1 MQRNAFA
8 NMLGIDSKVAVVNI
22 ILIANALIWYFYA
35 FHFLWKIGIDPL
47 NGFSVYEITIVFGF
61 NFLGIATAALL
72 SPILMYR
79 VKRRI
84 QFVFY
89 WMLAGVGLS
98 FFLVGVD
105 IATFSSLLIISVLF
119 GAYFGLGMPTC
130 LGYFAA
136 STEAANRSR
145 LAGLAFLFVSLGFFL
160 FITIGIEDILFNAII
175 LAILKSAGLL
185 LLIFLKPDEK
195 QINQGDRMSYSFVI
209 KNRSFLLYFI
219 PWLMFSIVNY
229 AAVPIVDIIANSTF
243 APETVKLFPIIENV
257 TAGILAVIFG
267 FCADFVG
274 RKRLV
279 LAGFSLLGV
288 GYGCLGLFQENI
300 YSWWFYTI
308 TDGVA
313 WAVFYTIFIM
323 TLWGDLAH
331 NKSSEKYYAIGSLP
345 FLFSNFMRLSISE
358 DLAKLIP
365 GAAIFSFAGFFLFL
379 AVLPLIYAPETL
391 PEKKIKERELKG
403 YLEKAKKEAE
413 KYAKRVSALE
423 AK

>member
-1 MQRNAFA
+1 MRRNAFS
-8 NMLGIDSKVAVVNI
+8 NMLGMKSKDAVVNI

-35 FHFLWKIGIDPL
+35 FRFLWNIADTGLIPD
-47 NGFSVYEITIVFGF
+47 EITVVFGF
-61 NFLGIATAALL
+61 NFLSIAVAALL
-72 SPILMYR
+72 NPILMYR
-79 VKRRI
+79 VKRRF
-84 QFVFY
+84 QFIFY

-98 FFLVGVD
+98 FFLLGVD
-105 IATFSSLLIISVLF
+105 IATFSSLLIVSVLF

-136 STEAANRSR
+136 STEAGNRSR
-145 LAGLAFLFVSLGFFL
+145 LAGLAFLIVSLGFFL
-160 FITIGIEDILFNAII
+160 FMAIGIEGVLFNAII
-175 LAILKSAGLL
+175 LSIVKSAGLL

-195 QINQGDRMSYSFVI
+195 QINQGDQMSYSYVI

-219 PWLMFSIVNY
+219 PWLTFALVNFV
-229 AAVPIVDIIANSTF
+229 AVPIVDIIAELHY
-243 APETVKLFPIIENV
+243 PEDIVILFPIIENV
-257 TAGILAVIFG
+257 TAGICAVVFG
-267 FCADFVG
+267 FLADLVG

-288 GYGCLGLFQENI
+288 GYGCLGLFQNYI
-300 YSWWFYTI
+300 YAWWFYTI
-308 TDGVA
+308 VDGVA
-313 WAVFYTIFIM
+313 WGVFYTIFIM

-345 FLFSNFMRLSISE
+345 FLFSNFMRLSIYE
-358 DLAKLIP
+358 GLANVP
-365 GAAIFSFAGFFLFL
+365 GTAIFSFAGFFLFV

-391 PEKKIKERELKG
+391 PAKKIKERELKG

-413 KYAKRVSALE
+413 KYSKSISTLE